1 MQKLQN
7 TFVEFQLVN
16 ILHINHLIEKM
27 RNFENLFFGTNLAKP
42 AWISPFLT
50 TDPDMCFKKEEPVK
64 LPEWLKSVHDDDEE
78 DESDEWD

>member
-1 MQKLQN
+1 MID
-7 TFVEFQLVN
+7 TGAFRY
-16 ILHINHLIEKM
+16 IEKM

-50 TDPDMCFKKEEPVK
+50 TDPDMCFKKEELVK
-64 LPEWLKSVHDDDEE
+64 LPEWPKSVHDDDEE

>member
-1 MQKLQN
+1 MID
-7 TFVEFQLVN
+7 TGAFRY
-16 ILHINHLIEKM
+16 IEKM

-50 TDPDMCFKKEEPVK
+50 TDPDMCFEEEKPVK
-64 LPEWLKSVHDDDEE
+64 LPEWPKSVHDDDEE